1 MFPST
6 QSKSETS
13 VQSWD
18 SSDPPICNERRAAEA
33 FGILE
38 QKDIEED
45 CNTRQPSTAKSYV
58 ISSSVFNPDTN
69 KVERAFFTSLA
80 PTHSSVTDNERT
92 RRISIAN
99 ELSCKITEGLKQ
111 SSEQWLPS
119 CVKDGS
125 TFELQRKEREIY
137 NLLSKDDPY
146 KETGLTF
153 YPYVDMAE
161 SIPWDPLEVC

>member
-1 MFPST
+1 MREEQPKPLVSCW
-6 QSKSETS
+6 SKRIS
-13 VQSWD
+13 
-18 SSDPPICNERRAAEA
+18 RRTV
-33 FGILE
+33 IHVSLRRPNH
-38 QKDIEED
+38 I
-45 CNTRQPSTAKSYV
+45 YV

-80 PTHSSVTDNERT
+80 PTHPSVTDNERS

-125 TFELQRKEREIY
+125 TFELQKKEREIY